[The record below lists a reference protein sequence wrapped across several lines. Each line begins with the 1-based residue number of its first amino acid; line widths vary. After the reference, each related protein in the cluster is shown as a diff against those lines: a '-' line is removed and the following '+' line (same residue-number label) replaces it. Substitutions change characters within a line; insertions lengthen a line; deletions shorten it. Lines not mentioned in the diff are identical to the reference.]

1 MSLHIKLNSFPHFQ
15 DLDESIQ
22 TEMDRLS
29 RFDSEPS
36 HLDLRDRSPL
46 TQVVLN
52 HRSSLDRLRQQV
64 RKSDAAARAL
74 DRFLMSLRTVELDV
88 SSVQSAP
95 SNDPVVLQDS
105 RSKLALIRKGVSS
118 LKDKAPQLDQ
128 LLGGAQLEVT
138 QDGSPVSCLDMVGVL
153 VHRVEEADDRLMIRQ
168 NELQKEQKEQQ
179 NQGLGLRRKTIQAE
193 LRKVQVAAEKQ
204 GLKDPTMPAVQHRY
218 RHFPQIS

>member
-1 MSLHIKLNSFPHFQ
+1 
-15 DLDESIQ
+15 
-22 TEMDRLS
+22 MDRLS

-36 HLDLRDRSPL
+36 HLDLRERSPL

-88 SSVQSAP
+88 SSVQSAT
-95 SNDPVVLQDS
+95 SNDAVVLQDS

-118 LKDKAPQLDQ
+118 LNDKAPQLDQ

-168 NELQKEQKEQQ
+168 NEHQNEQQ
-179 NQGLGLRRKTIQAE
+179 NQSLGLRRKTIQAE
-193 LRKVQVAAEKQ
+193 LRKVLAAVEKQ
-204 GLKDPTMPAVQHRY
+204 GLKDSTMPAVQHR
-218 RHFPQIS
+218 

>member
-1 MSLHIKLNSFPHFQ
+1 
-15 DLDESIQ
+15 
-22 TEMDRLS
+22 MDRLS

-95 SNDPVVLQDS
+95 SSDPTVLQDS

-118 LKDKAPQLDQ
+118 LNDKAPQLDQ
-128 LLGGAQLEVT
+128 LLGGAQLKVT
-138 QDGSPVSCLDMVGVL
+138 QEGRPVSCLDMVGVL
-153 VHRVEEADDRLMIRQ
+153 VRQVEEVDDRLMVRQ
-168 NELQKEQKEQQ
+168 KDVQKEQKS
-179 NQGLGLRRKTIQAE
+179 QGLGLRRKTMLAE
-193 LRKVQVAAEKQ
+193 LRKVQGVAEKQ
-204 GLKDPTMPAVQHRY
+204 GLKDPTLPAVQHRY
-218 RHFPQIS
+218 R

>member
-1 MSLHIKLNSFPHFQ
+1 
-15 DLDESIQ
+15 
-22 TEMDRLS
+22 MDRLS

-46 TQVVLN
+46 TQVVLY

-95 SNDPVVLQDS
+95 SSDPLVLQDS
-105 RSKLALIRKGVSS
+105 RSKLTLIRKGVSS
-118 LKDKAPQLDQ
+118 LNDKAPQLDQ

-138 QDGSPVSCLDMVGVL
+138 QEGKPVSCLDMVGVL
-153 VHRVEEADDRLMIRQ
+153 VHQVEEVDERLMVRQ
-168 NELQKEQKEQQ
+168 KDVQKEQHS
-179 NQGLGLRRKTIQAE
+179 QGVGLRRKTMLAE
-193 LRKVQVAAEKQ
+193 LRKVQGVAEKQ
-204 GLKDPTMPAVQHRY
+204 GLKDPTLPAVQHRY
-218 RHFPQIS
+218 RYFYSSTSHILRLFL